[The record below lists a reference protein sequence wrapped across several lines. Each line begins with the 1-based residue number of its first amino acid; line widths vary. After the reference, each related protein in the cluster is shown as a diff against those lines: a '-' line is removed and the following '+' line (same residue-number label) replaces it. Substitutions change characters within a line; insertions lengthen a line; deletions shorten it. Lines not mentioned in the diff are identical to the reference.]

1 MILEELVAK
10 VEAWG
15 KDRKITVNGRPMT
28 QGIKTLEECH
38 ELLDAINKNDVH
50 EVRDAIG
57 DIVVTLIMQC
67 GLQGFTLDECL
78 YQAYS
83 EIKDRKGELNKVGD
97 FIKEK

>member
-10 VEAWG
+10 VETWG